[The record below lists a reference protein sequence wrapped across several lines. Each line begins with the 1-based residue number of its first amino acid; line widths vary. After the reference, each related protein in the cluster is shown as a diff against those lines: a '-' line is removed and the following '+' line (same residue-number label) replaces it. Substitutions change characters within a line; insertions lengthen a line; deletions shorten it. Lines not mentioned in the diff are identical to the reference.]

1 MRTRHLV
8 SLVTGI
14 LIFSVLV
21 PVCLSIW
28 LAHRQA
34 EDKFVDALDSYASRV
49 LIRTDRVVAQAK
61 QALTHLQTFHA
72 PPCTPPHLREMRRVE
87 FSWRYIQEVM
97 YIDNLKPL
105 CSSLEQSSNTAILPP
120 RCGSPQTGIARGS
133 PRKTTSAF
141 TAIWP
146 FWGKDIIW

>member
-8 SLVTGI
+8 SLVTGV

-34 EDKFVDALDSYASRV
+34 EEKFVDALDSYASRV

-72 PPCTPPHLREMRRVE
+72 PPCTPRIYAKCAGSRSHG
-87 FSWRYIQEVM
+87 
-97 YIDNLKPL
+97 
-105 CSSLEQSSNTAILPP
+105 AIS
-120 RCGSPQTGIARGS
+120 RSDVYR
-133 PRKTTSAF
+133 
-141 TAIWP
+141 
-146 FWGKDIIW
+146 

>member
-1 MRTRHLV
+1 MERIKQHANPTSGQPGNRHTDL
-8 SLVTGI
+8 LCAG
-14 LIFSVLV
+14 

-72 PPCTPPHLREMRRVE
+72 PPCTPRIYAKCVGLNSHG
-87 FSWRYIQEVM
+87 
-97 YIDNLKPL
+97 
-105 CSSLEQSSNTAILPP
+105 AIF
-120 RCGSPQTGIARGS
+120 
-133 PRKTTSAF
+133 RK
-141 TAIWP
+141 
-146 FWGKDIIW
+146 